1 MVIFYGCNPFFILT
15 IGGVIIIRYDFM
27 QQPKPQKNQD
37 DLVNELIRFPEV
49 LVISPDGESL
59 GVKTRNEA
67 LKIAKEHN
75 LDLLCVAPM
84 AKPPVCKILNYGKHR
99 FEQQKKS
106 REIRKNQKVVEVK
119 EVRMTPLTDV
129 HDMNTKVK
137 AARKWIEAGNK
148 VKVTVRYRGRQMAH
162 IEVGEET
169 MNRFLELMG
178 ENIIIEKK
186 PALDGRQLIAVI
198 APKSGK

>member
-1 MVIFYGCNPFFILT
+1 MGKQSHRYMVIFYGCNPFFILT

-84 AKPPVCKILNYGKHR
+84 AKPPVCKILNYGNIDLNNKR
-99 FEQQKKS
+99 NL
-106 REIRKNQKVVEVK
+106 EIRKNPKVVEVK

-129 HDMNTKVK
+129 HT
-137 AARKWIEAGNK
+137 
-148 VKVTVRYRGRQMAH
+148 
-162 IEVGEET
+162 
-169 MNRFLELMG
+169 
-178 ENIIIEKK
+178 
-186 PALDGRQLIAVI
+186 
-198 APKSGK
+198 

>member
-1 MVIFYGCNPFFILT
+1 VS
-15 IGGVIIIRYDFM
+15 VIIPNEYM
-27 QQPKPQKNQD
+27 QSQPKPQKNQD

-49 LVISPDGESL
+49 LVISNEGESL
-59 GVKTRNEA
+59 GVKSRNEA
-67 LKIAKEHN
+67 LRLAREAN

-106 REIRKNQKVVEVK
+106 REIRKNQKIVEIK
-119 EVRMTPLTDV
+119 EVRLTPLTDV
-129 HDMNTKVK
+129 HDMETKVK
-137 AARKWIEAGNK
+137 AAKKWIEAGNK

-162 IEVGEET
+162 IEVGQET
-169 MNRFLELMG
+169 MNRFIEKFG
-178 ENIIIEKK
+178 EEIIVEKK
-186 PALDGRQLIAVI
+186 PSLEGRFLSTVI